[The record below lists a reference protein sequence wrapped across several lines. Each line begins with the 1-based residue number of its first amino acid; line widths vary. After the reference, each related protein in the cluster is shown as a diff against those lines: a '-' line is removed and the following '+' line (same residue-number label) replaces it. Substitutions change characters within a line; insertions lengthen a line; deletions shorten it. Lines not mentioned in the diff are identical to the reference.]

1 MYMCVK
7 LFPRNLNLGFYTPSP
22 TNTYTCGVT
31 ISLRMCSRISTHLY
45 YSDTNLLY
53 LIMQIDENTL

>member
-7 LFPRNLNLGFYTPSP
+7 LFPRNLNLGFYPPSP

-31 ISLRMCSRISTHLY
+31 IAPRVCSDIYCNILIS
-45 YSDTNLLY
+45 
-53 LIMQIDENTL
+53 

>member
-1 MYMCVK
+1 MK
-7 LFPRNLNLGFYTPSP
+7 LFSRDLNRGSYLPFLI
-22 TNTYTCGVT
+22 NTYTCGVT
-31 ISLRMCSRISTHLY
+31 ISPTMCSEISTHLY

>member
-1 MYMCVK
+1 MK
-7 LFPRNLNLGFYTPSP
+7 LSSGDLNRGSCLPYL
-22 TNTYTCGVT
+22 TNTYTCGMT
-31 ISLRMCSRISTHLY
+31 ISLIMCSGISTHLY

>member
-1 MYMCVK
+1 MK
-7 LFPRNLNLGFYTPSP
+7 LSSGDLNQGSCLPNLI
-22 TNTYTCGVT
+22 NTYTCGMT
-31 ISLRMCSRISTHLY
+31 ISLMMCSGISTHLY